1 MWITF
6 YGLAEMTLK
15 LATFQ
20 SYTKILSMVKKKQ
33 SVSLYLG
40 LHLEEKDSGITLNQI
55 NYSENL
61 KPVAYNYDNESN

>member
-1 MWITF
+1 
-6 YGLAEMTLK
+6 
-15 LATFQ
+15 
-20 SYTKILSMVKKKQ
+20 MVKKKQ